1 MYKNVKSI
9 QFNITFDGNGC
20 VNYDSN
26 EQGQILRDLGLIKDN
41 NKNVK
46 YAKKVFMP
54 DGSFLY
60 KVSSECLGRA
70 MYEHDIKYCDQKNLL
85 NKLMLYTMLSSVP
98 MIEKGY
104 MFASKTATYKRKS
117 AISLPEAV
125 EIGKPRTFLHSEMK
139 TRSGFKDTSD
149 SEKSDNT
156 IFKDEIVGKL
166 EYGCEG
172 HIDLCELQFLSGDVT
187 YDRMG
192 ADPKDEEIKYYI
204 AGLQRAFP
212 DMEDIHFGYYYIPG
226 NCLQNEHAERGV
238 LLDSPSTVYMAKD
251 ILKRLYNL
259 KVNRSHAWLK
269 TKFLKIT
276 FVMDNGK
283 TDEIEIK
290 SMEDIDNLEFTAFK
304 FYELADEPRVKANW
318 RLADEIEKKMAKAK
332 KEAEAKKKA
341 KKNNQADDDE
351 DATI

>member
-26 EQGQILRDLGLIKDN
+26 EQGQILRDLGLTKDN

-70 MYEHDIKYCDQKNLL
+70 MYEYDIKYCDQTNLQ
-85 NKLMLYTMLSSVP
+85 NKLMLYTMLSSMP

-104 MFASKTATYKRKS
+104 MFASETGTYKRKS
-117 AISLPEAV
+117 ALSLPEAV
-125 EIGKPRTFLHSEMK
+125 EIGKPRTFIHPEFK
-139 TRSGFKDTSD
+139 TRSGYKDMSE

-156 IFKDEIVGKL
+156 IFKDEIVGKT

-192 ADPKDEEIKYYI
+192 ADPEDEEIKYYI
-204 AGLQRAFP
+204 AGLKRDFP
-212 DMEDIHFGYYYIPG
+212 NMEDIHFDYYYIPG

-238 LLDSPSTVYMAKD
+238 LLDSPSTVCLAKD
-251 ILKRLYNL
+251 ILKRLF
-259 KVNRSHAWLK
+259 KIEIKRSHAWLK
-269 TKFLKIT
+269 TKSLKIT

-283 TDEIEIK
+283 TDEVEIK
-290 SMEDIDNLEFTAFK
+290 SIEDIDNLEFAAFK
-304 FYELADEPRVKANW
+304 LYELADEPRVKANW
-318 RLADEIEKKMAKAK
+318 RLAAEIKEKAAKAK

-341 KKNNQADDDE
+341 KKNKQAE
-351 DATI
+351 ENEETTI